1 MSRKTVMITGC
12 SPGGIG
18 HALALEFHSH
28 GLHVI
33 ATARNK
39 ESIADFD
46 KLGLSTLELDVT
58 NPQSISTALSL
69 VRDITNGHLDI
80 LVNNA
85 GRICVMPGVEIDLDD
100 ARQTFETN
108 FFGVVAVTQAF
119 VPLLMNAR
127 GLILNIGSIAAI
139 VPLVFASIYNASK
152 AALHAY
158 SQTLRL
164 ELEPFD
170 VKVMVVITGGV
181 QSQIGNKNASS
192 LGKNSL
198 YLDIKESY
206 DRRLKLS
213 QESPLPT
220 DKYAREV
227 VNAALKGPK
236 APKWLWKGK
245 NAWLVWLYSR
255 LFATWWFDR
264 TVPQKF
270 GLTKLCKLVRERR
283 QKSS

>member
-1 MSRKTVMITGC
+1 MSQKTVLITGC

-28 GLHVI
+28 SLHVI

-39 ESIADFD
+39 ELLENLE

-58 NPQSISTALSL
+58 NPQSISTALSS

-108 FFGVVAVTQAF
+108 FFGVIAVTQAF
-119 VPLLMNAR
+119 VPLLINAR

-181 QSQIGNKNASS
+181 QSHIGRKNVSS
-192 LGKNSL
+192 LRQNSL
-198 YLDIKESY
+198 YLDIKQSF
-206 DRRLKLS
+206 DRRLRLS
-213 QESPLPT
+213 QENPLPN
-220 DKYAREV
+220 KEYAMEV
-227 VNAALKGPK
+227 VKAALKGPK

-245 NAWLVWLYSR
+245 HAWFVWLYSR
-255 LFATWWFDR
+255 LFGTWWFDR
-264 TVPQKF
+264 TIPQQF